1 MSGEKK
7 LKPEELDYAL
17 AALSPI
23 LIIGMIGS
31 LTFFFISLV
40 YQGQYTA
47 RLMYI
52 LGLYTLGSVLI
63 ARIAIEQSRTYSLG
77 YMIALGAATL
87 FVTPRFFSVQGPLSA
102 ASLPILVLF
111 LAMIAFLAD
120 RITFDCTSMNEQNA
134 SSGIGLLQSLGLFRA
149 DQYASANQLQR
160 RSPHGLQRRQKHN
173 PGVWVLYLALL
184 ALPLFGA
191 GQLFIHDSAARS
203 FAFKML
209 FCYLFCSLSLLVIVA
224 LLSLRKYLRER
235 GVPMELSFAARWL
248 ILGGSAISL
257 LLAIGMV
264 LPIPSTSLFRWELPF
279 QLQSR
284 DDLQA
289 NAFGWGNEGV
299 KNDQNQGDTPNQGD
313 PSFDPQEKQSDR
325 SADAANPGNSKA
337 ADANNPKDQSDHSD
351 HSEGKPSDRGAS
363 SRKQSDSSTS
373 PQPQSGSNQTADN
386 SASQQAGSDP
396 SSDDNRPNHSSD
408 RSNEAKPNEQTKP
421 NQQGKAPEGA
431 DPNGKPPN
439 GNPQNQ
445 AADDQPRQV
454 DQKGPE
460 KQPDAPDNPPREQ
473 PVEQP
478 RSTGDSWSMD
488 WNLVPLLQWILVAI
502 LVLIAIVYGVIY
514 YRQLWSLL
522 RGWFAS
528 KDSPPHSNS
537 SIATTEVKSK
547 YPPFSS
553 LRNPFTNRHS
563 NEEVVRQMF
572 YALEVWGNE
581 QRIVRNEEDTPDEY
595 VHRIG
600 RRFPEQQSNL
610 IRLGNLYSRIA
621 YARRSVTAQELHPLP
636 ELWTWFHKSNSPFDT
651 EIPG

>member
-1 MSGEKK
+1 VSGEKK

-40 YQGQYTA
+40 YQGQYTV

-63 ARIAIEQSRTYSLG
+63 ARIAIEQSRTHSLG

-87 FVTPRFFSVQGPLSA
+87 FVTPRFFSVQGSLAA
-102 ASLPILVLF
+102 ASLPLLVLF
-111 LAMIAFLAD
+111 LAVIAFLAD
-120 RITFDCTSMNEQNA
+120 RITFDCTSMNEENA

-149 DQYASANQLQR
+149 DRYVSVHQLQR
-160 RSPHGLQRRQKHN
+160 RSLHSLQRRQKHN

-203 FAFKML
+203 FAFRML

-248 ILGGSAISL
+248 VLGGTVISL

-279 QLQSR
+279 QIKSR

-299 KNDQNQGDTPNQGD
+299 KNDQDQGDAPNHGD
-313 PSFDPQEKQSDR
+313 PSFDPKEKQSDR
-325 SADAANPGNSKA
+325 SADAANPGSSEA
-337 ADANNPKDQSDHSD
+337 PDANKPKDQSN
-351 HSEGKPSDRGAS
+351 HSESKPSDRGAS
-363 SRKQSDSSTS
+363 SRKKTDSSTAE
-373 PQPQSGSNQTADN
+373 QSQNGSNQTADD
-386 SASQQAGSDP
+386 SASQQEDSD
-396 SSDDNRPNHSSD
+396 SSSEDNRPNKSAD
-408 RSNEAKPNEQTKP
+408 RSNEAKPKEQSKP

-431 DPNGKPPN
+431 DPKGKSPN

-445 AADDQPRQV
+445 AADNQPRQV
-454 DQKGPE
+454 DQKGAE
-460 KQPDAPDNPPREQ
+460 KQHDTPENPPREQ
-473 PVEQP
+473 PAEQP
-478 RSTGDSWSMD
+478 RSTGDSWSID

-514 YRQLWSLL
+514 YRQLWNLL

-528 KDSPPHSNS
+528 KDSPSHSNS
-537 SIATTEVKSK
+537 SVAITELKSK

-553 LRNPFTNRHS
+553 LRDPFTNRHS

-610 IRLGNLYSRIA
+610 IRLGHLYSRIA

-636 ELWTWFHKSNSPFDT
+636 ELWIWLHKSNSPLDA
-651 EIPG
+651 EMRG